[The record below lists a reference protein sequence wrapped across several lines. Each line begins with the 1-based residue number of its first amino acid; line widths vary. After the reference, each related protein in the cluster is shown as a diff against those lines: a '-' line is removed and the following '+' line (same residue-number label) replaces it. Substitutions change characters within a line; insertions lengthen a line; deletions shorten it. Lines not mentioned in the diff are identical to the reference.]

1 MGLKEQL
8 ENDLKQAIRSK
19 DELRKTTLRLL
30 LAAIKNAEIA
40 KLGELDEKELTA
52 VISQQVKQRRE
63 SIAQFAKGGRE
74 DLVAQ
79 EEGELKILLGYLP
92 PQLSEEEIRARARGV
107 IEQVEATGLSQ
118 MGEVMRVL
126 MPQLKGTADGQVV
139 SRIVKEILGE
149 TEL

>member
-92 PQLSEEEIRARARGV
+92 PQLSEEEIRARAREV